1 MVQFFTIKAEV
12 EKNKKW
18 VRKPIRLNQ
27 MTDSTD
33 TTPTRDV
40 ADHIQIL
47 FDYFNASLFSS
58 ELPTDCMLTFAT
70 FGRSKAYFTPS
81 RWKETGREK
90 TAHELSLN
98 PTLFNDPKEIALAWL
113 VRLQVQ
119 LFQSEHGIDRSLRSL
134 EKRYYNR
141 EFSDKMAAIGLPCS
155 SDGTPEGEKTGYT
168 MQHWIEEGGAYE
180 QAVKAMPDE
189 YFPWKGDLKPKAERK
204 KPYTY
209 LCTACGARFT
219 IPSYLVLKCMTKG
232 CDQLMDVIQGTPPSE
247 DSENQMAT

>member
-1 MVQFFTIKAEV
+1 MGSRTHKLDEMA
-12 EKNKKW
+12 
-18 VRKPIRLNQ
+18 
-27 MTDSTD
+27 DSTE

-47 FDYFNASLFSS
+47 FDYFNASLFDN

-98 PTLFNDPKEIALAWL
+98 PTLLNERKEIALAWL

-119 LFQSEHGIDRSLRSL
+119 LWQSEYGIDRSKRSL

-141 EFSDKMAAIGLPCS
+141 EFSDKMAKIGVPCS

-168 MQHWIEEGGAYE
+168 MHHWIEKGGAYA
-180 QAVKAMPDE
+180 QAVEAMPDE
-189 YFPWKGDLKPKAERK
+189 YFPWKGDVKPKAERK

-219 IPSYLVLKCMTKG
+219 IPLYLSLTCNTKG
-232 CDQLMDVIQGTPPSE
+232 CNQLMEVIQGASPDE
-247 DSENQMAT
+247 DGETKLAA